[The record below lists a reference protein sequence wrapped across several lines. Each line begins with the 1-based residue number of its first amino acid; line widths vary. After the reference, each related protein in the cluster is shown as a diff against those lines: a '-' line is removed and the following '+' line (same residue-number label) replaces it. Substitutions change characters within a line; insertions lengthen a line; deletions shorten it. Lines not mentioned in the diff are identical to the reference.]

1 MSTDTYNLRG
11 KVAVAGVGETTYYK
25 RGQSPDPEFKL
36 VLQAILNA
44 CDDAGI
50 SPRDID
56 GFCSYS
62 NDRNT
67 PARLANA
74 LGLDELRYSNMQ
86 WGGGGGG
93 AAGAVQNA
101 AGAVMA
107 GSASV
112 VAVYRG
118 LAQGQFGRFGQGGR
132 RKAITGEFA
141 YTLPYGMMS
150 PAQMYAMRTTRVM
163 HEHGIDRSTLR
174 AVALACY
181 HHAQNNPRAVMHG
194 RPLDAETYDESR
206 WITEPFRLYDCCL
219 ENDGAAAM
227 IVTST
232 PRATELADRPV
243 LVLGAQQSGGHRSGA
258 WVHNQTDYATSSF
271 KPAAKHMYDQAGV
284 TPDDVDV
291 VQSYENFTGGVLM
304 SLIEHGLCTYENA
317 NEVLTF
323 ENLRADG
330 GSLPL
335 NTSGGNLAECYMHGL
350 GLQIEAVRQVRGDSS
365 NQVGTVDVSLA
376 NAGPMVE
383 IASTAIYGSQ
393 EALG

>member
-1 MSTDTYNLRG
+1 MTDDYNLRG
-11 KVAVAGVGETTYYK
+11 RVAIAGVGETTYYK

-44 CDDAGI
+44 CADGGI

-56 GFCSYS
+56 GFCSFS
-62 NDRNT
+62 NDRST

-74 LGLDELRYSNMQ
+74 LGLRELRYSNMQ

-101 AGAVMA
+101 AGAIMA

-112 VAVYRG
+112 VVAYRG

-132 RKAITGEFA
+132 RKAIHGEFA

-174 AVALACY
+174 SIALACY
-181 HHAQNNPRAVMHG
+181 HHAQNNPRAVMYG
-194 RPLDAETYDESR
+194 NPLDAETYDTSR
-206 WITEPFRLYDCCL
+206 WISEPFRLYDCCL

-227 IVTST
+227 IIMST
-232 PRATELADRPV
+232 PRAKELRDSPV
-243 LVLGAQQSGGHRSGA
+243 LVLGAQMSGGHRSGA

-284 TPDDVDV
+284 TPADVDV

-304 SLIEHGLCTYENA
+304 SLIEHGLCDYSDA

-323 ENLRADG
+323 DNLRADG
-330 GSLPL
+330 GGLPL

-365 NQVGTVDVSLA
+365 NQVDDVKVSLA

-383 IASTAIYGSQ
+383 IASTAIYGSE